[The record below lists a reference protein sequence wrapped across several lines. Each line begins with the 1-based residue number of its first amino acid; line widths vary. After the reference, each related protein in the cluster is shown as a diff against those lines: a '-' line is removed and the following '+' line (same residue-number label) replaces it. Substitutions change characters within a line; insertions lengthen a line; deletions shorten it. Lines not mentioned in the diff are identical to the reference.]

1 MNDENQNT
9 GTPERDDDVILPEG
23 YNGENIFDEPDPD
36 DENIFGKDDTLEGFG
51 GEDED
56 KGDPAP
62 EEEAQPK
69 NETSVSD
76 GGGEGSA
83 PAAAQEQEAE
93 RRLRF
98 KYGDQDI
105 DLPEGDI
112 PGIYGKAQEHA
123 GISTRLQEL
132 QADRDEA
139 NNMAKRLGFKDFKDM
154 LAQAQDN
161 YRDAEVKRLTE
172 DPEHPVHP
180 EVARDI
186 VERRMRENAAKA
198 PAAQQEQP
206 AQANAA
212 TAQQRDFRQ
221 EMNDLLADYPKLR
234 EELSKGGI
242 LPQEVVTNAAKTGIT
257 LREAY
262 ANYEAQ
268 EVKREEERVE
278 KEKAIQKQN
287 AEAKAKAP
295 VKGTAGT
302 GPVNTKDKDPF
313 LEGFLSD
320 N

>member
-36 DENIFGKDDTLEGFG
+36 DENIFGKEDTLEGFG

-62 EEEAQPK
+62 EEEAQPEK
-69 NETSVSD
+69 ETGVSE
-76 GGGEGSA
+76 GGGESSA
-83 PAAAQEQEAE
+83 PAVAQEQEAE

-98 KYGDQDI
+98 KYGEKDI

-112 PGIYGKAQEHA
+112 PGIYGKAQE
-123 GISTRLQEL
+123 L

-139 NNMAKRLGFKDFKDM
+139 NNMAMRLGFKDFKDM

-161 YRDAEVKRLTE
+161 YRDAEIKRLTE

-198 PAAQQEQP
+198 PTAQQEQP

-212 TAQQRDFRQ
+212 TVQQRDFRQ
-221 EMNDLLADYPKLR
+221 EMNDLLADRPKLR
-234 EELSKGGI
+234 EKLSNGGM

-262 ANYEAQ
+262 ANFEAQ
-268 EVKREEERVE
+268 EVKREAERME

-302 GPVNTKDKDPF
+302 GPVNTKGKDPF
-313 LEGFLSD
+313 LEGLMSD
-320 N
+320 D